1 MTIANRYE
9 FFNLEKIIEEIR
21 DIDVETLKN
30 NIAVEKK
37 EGLKFKEHLPEER
50 IQEIVIAY
58 LDDKNIICEP
68 SMSGVRIQSRK
79 TRRKMKEQGVK
90 KGYPDLTIKKFNGVN
105 TTFCLELKTVIGKLE
120 KEQKIM
126 LNRIKAEHI
135 PCSVS
140 YGINDALY
148 KINKYLIGEPVIWHE
163 CVPVEEEKGE

>member
-1 MTIANRYE
+1 MTITDKYE
-9 FFNLEKIIEEIR
+9 CFNLEKIIEDLR
-21 DIDVETLKN
+21 DIDITTLENNAVVEQ
-30 NIAVEKK
+30 E
-37 EGLKFKEHLPEER
+37 EGLKYKNHLSEER

-58 LDDKNIICEP
+58 LDDKKIICEP

-148 KINKYLIGEPVIWHE
+148 KINKYLIAEPIIW
-163 CVPVEEEKGE
+163 EEEK